1 MPELLFPEN
10 PTLHTEQ
17 DHGSGSGGSNNNE
30 ESWSPLVPVFENPQ
44 INFSIRV
51 VALGSHPVDGIIAVC
66 KVAYGQP
73 QVDRLTK
80 EATFYNTQLSAIQ
93 GQGVPKL
100 YGFFQGE
107 TGRGLTAVLLMDD
120 CGVALTRPLW
130 QYPLDFRTKVMDVLH
145 DIHKAGIQHNDFS
158 ERNIVIMK
166 QEADGEFWPTIVD
179 FGNSQEHR
187 CRFAEETI
195 PINCRMPLGNKFGCF
210 ELWNAGRVADIWK
223 PGYIQWF
230 EGAVPAEWA
239 TTPEELV
246 EKAKWPEDI
255 SRERV
260 LRLAREEIEE
270 LECMRAERDKYL
282 NIPIT
287 WH

>member
-10 PTLHTEQ
+10 PTLTTEQ
-17 DHGSGSGGSNNNE
+17 DHECGSGGSSNNE
-30 ESWSPLVPVFENPQ
+30 ELWSPLVPVFENPQ

-51 VALGSHPVDGIIAVC
+51 VLQQRLSHTNAAIPVFRVSLWQVAPGSHPVDGIIAVC

-80 EATFYNTQLSAIQ
+80 EATVYNTQLSAIQ

-120 CGVALTRPLW
+120 CGVALSRPLW
-130 QYPLDFRTKVMDVLH
+130 QYPLDFRRVLILCLPHFVTHHTILHRTKVMDVLH

-210 ELWNAGRVADIWK
+210 ELWNAGRAADIWK
-223 PGYIQWF
+223 PGPS
-230 EGAVPAEWA
+230 PA
-239 TTPEELV
+239 L
-246 EKAKWPEDI
+246 
-255 SRERV
+255 
-260 LRLAREEIEE
+260 
-270 LECMRAERDKYL
+270 
-282 NIPIT
+282 
-287 WH
+287 